1 LFGVCNEGKK
11 GALVDA
17 NTGILPDMSHPDSFT
32 RDLPFRVGEWLVDP
46 LNNQLQ
52 LGESRVKLEPKV
64 MDVLIYLAMHRGKV
78 VSREELE
85 EHVWAGR
92 IVTYDALTATIVKL
106 RKAFQVSNQAEPVI
120 KTISKRGYSL
130 VAPVTSIDPI
140 GEADSASKAP
150 EQAAVPTPV
159 TPVTKDKAQHEHR
172 QVTVLACELIDF
184 ATLTARLDTDDLH
197 DVLQQFQSTC
207 ANVVQ
212 RFAGYVGQYL
222 NGSLVIY
229 FGYPEAHEDGAE
241 RAVRTALGVQEAMQ
255 KLTVQFPALQALLR
269 IRIGIHTGQ
278 VVVGEIAD
286 GDLHERMSVVGD
298 TPTIANALQNMAEP
312 GHVLIGEST
321 QQLVENRF
329 VFSPQRPL
337 QLKGR
342 SPPIRVYRV
351 QGLQPLPERFEA
363 KQLGSLTPLIG
374 RDAEI
379 DLLLKRW
386 QQSCAGESQVVMLC
400 ADAGIGKSRIL
411 HGLQERLQ
419 DQRHHHLGFFCSPY
433 HTNSSLYPVI
443 TALERTLG
451 IQLNNNPDESLDK
464 LEAYLDALGID
475 VADNAP
481 VFAEL
486 LSLPTTQRYSDFKPR
501 PQELKTRTLSCLLN
515 LLQRMA
521 EQQPLLLMLEDTHW
535 ADPTTLE
542 FIDLAITELGGQR
555 LLIVASYRP
564 EYDPPWSAYHQ
575 ATLLRLNRLSQQESN
590 AIITNL
596 TGGKTLPADILQ
608 QIIARADGVPLY
620 VEELTKS
627 ILASDALKVSGQQMV
642 LKGALRPLTVPAS
655 LHDSLMARLDQLKL
669 SKPLAQLAATLGRSF
684 SRDLLRA
691 VADEDEHSFEAA
703 INELL
708 RAELIFRRG
717 VPPDVSYEFK
727 HALVQNAAYQSL
739 LKRTRQQF
747 HEKIARVLEN
757 QFNQIAKAQPEVIAH
772 HYTEAQHVEAAIDY
786 WLRAAQRASERSANL
801 EAIAHV
807 NKGLELH
814 ALLSEEPRRNEL
826 ELKLLLVLGPAL
838 LSAKG
843 LGARDAEQ
851 VYLRAREL
859 CHEEGQREE
868 LFTVTW
874 GLWMLCQKRGR
885 LHEAKAF
892 SQELLALADS
902 LADREYQL
910 QAHHA
915 AWTTHFRLSE
925 FAACLEHVQQ
935 GMGLYDADAHRHHAT
950 RFGGHDPGVCAYYN
964 AAMVQWL
971 FGYAD
976 QARASIQQ
984 SVRLAEQI
992 NHPLSQVLAHVYS
1005 AFIAQYCGDPKQ
1017 VQRHTQK
1024 VLSISHSHGIAPDCA
1039 AQAGVLDG
1047 WMETLS
1053 GNLSRG
1059 IRMIEQAVM
1068 SLRDTGVRTHELYL
1082 LSILADSYARAGR
1095 VQDGLRVITDAL
1107 KAIDETGERTFDAE
1121 VHRLKG
1127 ALLLMESENNLEQAR
1142 NCFQQAI
1149 GLAKQQHAKSLEL
1162 RATMSLCRAQHEH
1175 QGQQLT
1181 AQMLGPL
1188 YKSFNEGRDTAD
1200 LRAAATLLAQR

>member
-1 LFGVCNEGKK
+1 MTEP
-11 GALVDA
+11 DA
-17 NTGILPDMSHPDSFT
+17 FN
-32 RDLPFRVGEWLVDP
+32 RDLPFRVGDWLVDP
-46 LNNQLQ
+46 RNNQLRR
-52 LGESRVKLEPKV
+52 GERHVKLEPKV
-64 MDVLIYLAMHRGKV
+64 MDVLMYFAAHPGKV

-92 IVTYDALTATIVKL
+92 VVTYDALTATIVKL
-106 RKAFQVSNQAEPVI
+106 RKAFQVDNQAEPVI
-120 KTISKRGYSL
+120 KTISKRGYCL
-130 VAPVTSIDPI
+130 VASVTRIDPIREPDSAGEASEQTAVPAPVTP
-140 GEADSASKAP
+140 A
-150 EQAAVPTPV
+150 
-159 TPVTKDKAQHEHR
+159 TKDKAQHERR
-172 QVTVLACELIDF
+172 QVTVVACELIDY
-184 ATLTARLDTDDLH
+184 AALTARLDAEDLH
-197 DVLQQFQSTC
+197 DVLQRFQAVC
-207 ANVVQ
+207 AGVVH
-212 RFAGYVGQYL
+212 RFAGHVGQYL
-222 NGSLVIY
+222 NGGLVIY

-241 RAVRTALGVQEAMQ
+241 RAVRTALGIQEATR
-255 KLTVQFPALQALLR
+255 KLAVQFPALQEQLR
-269 IRIGIHTGQ
+269 IRIGIQTGQ

-298 TPTIANALQNMAEP
+298 TPTIANALQNLAEP
-312 GHVLIGEST
+312 GDVLIGEST

-329 VFSPQRPL
+329 VFMAQRPL
-337 QLKGR
+337 RLKGG

-351 QGLQPLPERFEA
+351 QGLQPLSERFEA
-363 KQLGSLTPLIG
+363 RQLGSLTPLIG

-443 TALERTLG
+443 AALERTLG
-451 IQLNNNPDESLDK
+451 IHLNDDPDESLNK
-464 LEAYLDALGID
+464 LEAHLGALGMDI
-475 VADNAP
+475 ADNAP
-481 VFAEL
+481 VFAAL
-486 LSLPTTQRYSDFKPR
+486 LSLPTTQRYPDFKPR

-521 EQQPLLLMLEDTHW
+521 GQQPLLLMLEDAHW
-535 ADPTTLE
+535 VDPTTLE
-542 FIDLAITELGGQR
+542 FIDLVITELRGQR
-555 LLIVASYRP
+555 LLIVTSYRP
-564 EYDPPWSAYHQ
+564 EFDPAWSGYHQ

-642 LKGALRPLTVPAS
+642 LKGTPQPLTVPAS
-655 LHDSLMARLDQLKL
+655 LHDSLMARLDQLKMA
-669 SKPLAQLAATLGRSF
+669 KPLAQLAATLGRSF

-691 VADEDEHSFEAA
+691 VADEDEHSFETA

-708 RAELIFRRG
+708 QAELIFRRG

-757 QFNQIAKAQPEVIAH
+757 QFNQITKAQPEVIAH
-772 HYTEAQHVEAAIDY
+772 HYTEAQHTEAAIGY

-859 CHEEGQREE
+859 CHEAGQRVE

-892 SQELLALADS
+892 SRELLALADG

-910 QAHHA
+910 QALHA

-925 FAACLEHVQQ
+925 YAACHEHARQ
-935 GMGLYDADAHRHHAT
+935 GLGLYDADAHRHHAT

-971 FGYAD
+971 LGYAD

-992 NHPLSQVLAHVYS
+992 NHPFSQVLAHMYS
-1005 AFIAQYCGDPKQ
+1005 AFIAQYCGDPIQ
-1017 VQRHTQK
+1017 ARRHTQK
-1024 VLSISHSHGIAPDCA
+1024 VLSISHSHGIAPDCV
-1039 AQAGVLDG
+1039 AQAEVLDG
-1047 WMETLS
+1047 WVETLS
-1053 GNLSRG
+1053 GNLSHG
-1059 IRMIEQAVM
+1059 IDMIELAVM
-1068 SLRDTGVRTHELYL
+1068 SLRDTGVRTHESYL
-1082 LSILADSYARAGR
+1082 LSILAECYARAGR
-1095 VQDGLRVITDAL
+1095 AQDGLRVTADAL
-1107 KAIDETGERTFDAE
+1107 KSIDETGERTFDAE
-1121 VHRLKG
+1121 IHRLKG
-1127 ALLLMESENNLEQAR
+1127 ALLLIESDNNLEQAR

-1149 GLAKQQHAKSLEL
+1149 ALAQQQHARSLEL
-1162 RATMSLCRAQHEH
+1162 RATMSLCRAQREH
-1175 QGQQLT
+1175 QGQRLT

-1188 YKSFNEGRDTAD
+1188 YKSFSEGRDTAD